1 MEEATKSLLAPRQHI
16 QDHDAAESVIHHWGY
31 ADRVVPCV
39 NDAGSCEYLDVVYAA
54 HDVGMTYTGILWAT
68 IGGILL
74 IWAVLRRI
82 MPPQSQKNP
91 HPPLQGDSEKK
102 AVDTQTRIRHTLWSY
117 ANRYLLPDSV
127 RSIFGRTTRLQV
139 LVLAILTAYLTIFS
153 FAGMVYG
160 IWITPVKDMEGV
172 YNTRS
177 SLGPF
182 SDRVGVLAYA
192 LTPLS
197 VLLSNRESLL
207 SVLTGIP
214 YQNFNF
220 MHRWL
225 GYIIMV
231 QSIVHTIGWTVI
243 EVKLYQPQ
251 PKVAQKWIVQLY
263 MIWGVVAMGLLLV
276 LYALTLPPVIR
287 ITGYEFFRKSHYILA
302 VVYMGACIGHW
313 QGLQCFIIPGIL
325 LWFIDRFAR
334 AVRTFLLHYNFVDG
348 TKRGFVAANAAIT
361 TFPDEK
367 DGDVVRLDFEHPHDA
382 WAVGQHFYLC
392 FTESSI
398 FQSHPFTPLNAPV
411 TVNGRTK
418 HAYVFRAKK
427 GETKKVAQIAAKKLA
442 AASTAASSADKN
454 GTTLAPTTPV
464 ILTGPYGDP
473 IMRNV
478 TSDANILCVA
488 GGTGITYVLPALLS
502 LTANPTS
509 ARKLELIWV
518 VRHAKDVD
526 WVKPELAALEALNV
540 TVRIFATRD
549 MASSSS
555 DGDRASDAD
564 HDEEKRAAGTVA
576 VQKMRA
582 NTSSSLR
589 SGGVG
594 HPDLAL
600 LVQEFVQ
607 NTAAGRT
614 VVFASGPGG
623 LMTDARAAVAAC
635 NDGGKVW
642 KGDERF
648 NVDLIHDERME
659 R

>member
-1 MEEATKSLLAPRQHI
+1 MEATKSLLAPRQHI

-39 NDAGSCEYLDVVYAA
+39 NDPGSCRYLDVVYNA
-54 HDVGMTYTGILWAT
+54 HDVGMIYTGVIWAT

-74 IWAVLRRI
+74 IWAIVRRT
-82 MPPQSQKNP
+82 MPPQSHRNP
-91 HPPLQGDSEKK
+91 QALVEGEKRT
-102 AVDTQTRIRHTLWSY
+102 VDTTTRIRHTLWSY
-117 ANRYLLPDSV
+117 TNRYLLPDSI

-139 LVLAILTAYLTIFS
+139 LVLAILTGYLTIFS
-153 FAGMVYG
+153 FAGIVYG
-160 IWITPVKDMEGV
+160 IWITPVKNMEGV

-182 SDRVGVLAYA
+182 SDRVGVIAYA

-231 QSIVHTIGWTVI
+231 QSIVHTIGWTII

-251 PKVAQKWIVQLY
+251 PQVAKKWIMQLY
-263 MIWGVVAMGLLLV
+263 MIWGVVAMVLLLI

-287 ITGYEFFRKSHYILA
+287 FTGYEFFRKSHYVLA
-302 VVYMGACIGHW
+302 LVYMGACIGHW
-313 QGLQCFIIPGIL
+313 EGLQCFIIPGIL

-334 AVRTFLLHYNFVDG
+334 AARTFLLHYNFVDG
-348 TKRGFVAANAAIT
+348 TKRGFVAAHAAIT

-367 DGDVVRLDFEHPHDA
+367 DGDVPSLST
-382 WAVGQHFYLC
+382 G
-392 FTESSI
+392 
-398 FQSHPFTPLNAPV
+398 APN
-411 TVNGRTK
+411 TRTFS
-418 HAYVFRAKK
+418 APRAA
-427 GETKKVAQIAAKKLA
+427 ETKKIAQIAAKKLA
-442 AASTAASSADKN
+442 AAAAAATAPATTSEDKNGVMTAAS
-454 GTTLAPTTPV
+454 APTTPV
-464 ILTGPYGDP
+464 VLTGPYGDP
-473 IMRNV
+473 IMRNI
-478 TSDANILCVA
+478 TPEANILCVA

-502 LTANPTS
+502 LTANPAS
-509 ARKLELIWV
+509 PRKLELIWV

-526 WVKPELAALEALNV
+526 WVKPELAALEALDV

-549 MASSSS
+549 AASSSS
-555 DGDRASDAD
+555 DADRSSEAEA
-564 HDEEKRAAGTVA
+564 DEEKRAAGAVA

-582 NTSSSLR
+582 RGAAASVR
-589 SGGVG
+589 SGGIG

-600 LVQEFVQ
+600 LVREFVQ
-607 NTAAGRT
+607 ATVAART